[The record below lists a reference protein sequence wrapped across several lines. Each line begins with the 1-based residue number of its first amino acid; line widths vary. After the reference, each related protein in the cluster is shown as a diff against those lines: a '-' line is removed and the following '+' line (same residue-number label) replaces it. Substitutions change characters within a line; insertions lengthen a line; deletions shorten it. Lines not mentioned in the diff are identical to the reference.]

1 MRFLISFCFSFVFAG
16 VVFAMAPMLQQ
27 PLDLPIALSA
37 SFGELRPNHFHA
49 GLDFKT
55 EQQCGYAIRSV
66 ADGYV
71 SRIKISQFGYGNCLY
86 VTHPQGITT
95 VYAHLDAFNDSI
107 TSWVRTYQ
115 YEHQT
120 FGRQSRHQKSRSR
133 RKDQEWHRT
142 ARSGKRTAPAG

>member
-16 VVFAMAPMLQQ
+16 VVFATTPMLQQ

-55 EQQCGYAIRSV
+55 EQQCGYPIRSV

-71 SRIKISQFGYGNCLY
+71 SRIKISQFG
-86 VTHPQGITT
+86 
-95 VYAHLDAFNDSI
+95 
-107 TSWVRTYQ
+107 
-115 YEHQT
+115 
-120 FGRQSRHQKSRSR
+120 
-133 RKDQEWHRT
+133 
-142 ARSGKRTAPAG
+142 